1 MIPPMEMTGQ
11 TTGKVKRLANIIQ
24 SASRRDVL
32 KISAFSAIGGLLG
45 AARAGA
51 APKSM
56 TMMHESSFIPAYDA
70 YFKNTLAAAYEKA
83 TGIKIQYEIIS
94 VGSSQTRVT
103 TIAETGAGPDMGM
116 LLFNWPFLFDEKL
129 VDLTDIATT
138 IGQKGGGWHPSAA
151 EAVVVNGKWKAIPFG
166 NIGQLMNY
174 RMDWFDEVGV
184 KTFPETWNELLEA
197 GIKLKKAGRPFGF
210 ELGHGFGDNHGW
222 LYPLLWSYGA
232 REVDTDGRTVAIDSA
247 ETARAIDFCREFYQ
261 KTMFEDV
268 LSWTD
273 VSNNKAYLSEQI
285 SCTNNA
291 ESILYFA
298 KKDFP
303 DIGKVTGQAQNP
315 KGPTGQRFHMLNPL
329 SHGIF
334 THTPDVQAAKDFMLW
349 LMDPKQVGG
358 WYDVAVSYYG
368 PFLHMF
374 DDAPF
379 WHVEPRN
386 LPYRDSMAT
395 SHLPGWPAPISRPQS
410 ESVAKYVV
418 VDMFAK
424 ACGGKSTREVIA
436 DASAQL
442 KQIFKST

>member
-1 MIPPMEMTGQ
+1 M
-11 TTGKVKRLANIIQ
+11 ANIIQ
-24 SASRRDVL
+24 AASRRDVL
-32 KISAFSAIGGLLG
+32 KISALSMVGGLLG

-83 TGIKIQYEIIS
+83 TGIKIQYEVIS

-103 TIAETGAGPDMGM
+103 TAAETGSGPDMSM

-129 VDLTDIATT
+129 VDATDIAAT
-138 IGQKGGGWHPSAA
+138 IGQKGGGWHAAAA

-174 RMDWFDEVGV
+174 RTDWFDEIGV
-184 KTFPETWNELLEA
+184 KTFPETWYELLEA
-197 GIKLKKAGRPFGF
+197 GIKLKKAGHPFGF

-222 LYPLLWSYGA
+222 LYPLLWSFGA
-232 REVDTDGRTVAIDSA
+232 REVDPDGKTVAIDSA

-268 LSWTD
+268 LGWTD
-273 VSNNKAYLSEQI
+273 VSNNKAFLSEQI

-303 DIGKVTGQAQNP
+303 EIGKATGQAQNP

-329 SHGIF
+329 THGIF
-334 THTPDVQAAKDFMLW
+334 THTPDIQAAKDFMVW
-349 LMDPKQVGG
+349 LMDPKQAGG

-379 WHVEPRN
+379 WHAEPRN
-386 LPYRDSMAT
+386 LPYRDSLPT

-424 ACGGKSTREVIA
+424 ACAGKSTKEVIA

-442 KQIFKST
+442 KQIFKAA